1 MLAPSQLRIII
12 VASLAGLL
20 FGFDTAVI
28 SGVTHDLRTAFSLSP
43 AGLGIAVSAALWG
56 TLCGALT
63 IGRPGDRFGSRDV
76 LKFIG
81 LLYLVAALGCAL
93 AWNITSLPVF
103 RYLIGVV
110 MVLQFVLVL
119 WFVPETR
126 GVQLEQMGRA
136 MAVVER
142 DK

>member
-28 SGVTHDLRTAFSLSP
+28 SGGTHDLRTAFSLSP

-56 TLCGALT
+56 RLYGALT
-63 IGRPGDRFGSRDV
+63 IGRPGDQFGSREV

-103 RYLIGVV
+103 RFLIGVV

>member
-1 MLAPSQLRIII
+1 MLAQSQLRIII

-81 LLYLVAALGCAL
+81 LLYLVAAVGCAL
-93 AWNITSLPVF
+93 AWNLTSLLVF
-103 RYLIGVV
+103 RFLIGVAI
-110 MVLQFVLVL
+110 
-119 WFVPETR
+119 
-126 GVQLEQMGRA
+126 GGS
-136 MAVVER
+136 
-142 DK
+142 